1 MTIKEHFRINN
12 KQRIVEAT
20 FVLSLKKGF
29 DNVSM
34 KQIQEE
40 SGLAAGSIYY
50 HFKNKDDLL
59 LYIVNKYILSSLN
72 QLKKDISKFNGSF
85 MEKIRHI
92 FTFKITS
99 IGKEEES
106 LFTSNTPEFDHKDY
120 YMLITS
126 IYHHYPQ
133 TRDMFTKLHDN
144 LYDFYYEL
152 IQEAIENKE
161 IRGDIDIK
169 TLVIFIQTILKGY
182 IDLYVY
188 QPHISFEELV
198 DANLKMIQEA
208 IKKNDKD

>member
-1 MTIKEHFRINN
+1 MKIKEHFRINN

-59 LYIVNKYILSSLN
+59 LYIVNKYILSGLS
-72 QLKKDISKFNGSF
+72 QLKKDMNKIDGSF
-85 MEKIRHI
+85 IEKIRYI
-92 FTFKITS
+92 FNFKITS

-106 LFTSNTPEFDHKDY
+106 LFTSNTPEFDYKDY

-133 TRDMFTKLHDN
+133 TRDMFTELHDN

-152 IQEAIENKE
+152 IKEAIENKE

-198 DANLKMIQEA
+198 DSNVKMIQEA
-208 IKKNDKD
+208 IKKQC